1 MKSNIIKAAI
11 NLGCIPGT
19 KILEFYKEIGRDCAD
34 VKEAAFDYIQDI
46 FAGTV
51 REEDAATRAKKLKMT
66 FDPDAEDYPTMAV
79 GGGDGDVIILNRISD
94 GGETVVLPEPI
105 TPFFTYDE
113 DEECYKSG
121 GDENRALYIT
131 VVTDGDLIK
140 GVYMLYGEQYKAL
153 AGDGTE
159 VENGR
164 TAVSKVFDCLDC
176 KFEAVAV
183 IPKEYY
189 GTLHMQNRLELESLI
204 AQQTALF
211 EKEVE
216 IDGVPCLII
225 YSQR

>member
-19 KILEFYKEIGRDCAD
+19 KIFEFYKEIGRDCESVND
-34 VKEAAFDYIQDI
+34 AAFDYIQDI

-51 REEDAATRAKKLKMT
+51 RESDAAARAKKLKMT

-94 GGETVVLPEPI
+94 PEEETVLPEPI

-113 DEECYKSG
+113 DDECYKSG
-121 GDENRALYIT
+121 GDENPALYIT
-131 VVTDGDLIK
+131 VVTDGDLLK
-140 GVYMLYGEQYKAL
+140 GVYMLYGEQYRAL
-153 AGDGTE
+153 VTNGTE
-159 VENGR
+159 VANCR
-164 TAVSKVFDCLDC
+164 TAISKIFGCLDC

-189 GTLHMQNRLELESLI
+189 GKLHMQNRLELESLV

-216 IDGVPCLII
+216 INGVPCLII

>member
-34 VKEAAFDYIQDI
+34 VNEAAFDYIQDV

-79 GGGDGDVIILNRISD
+79 GGGDGDVIILNRI
-94 GGETVVLPEPI
+94 V
-105 TPFFTYDE
+105 PFFTYDE
-113 DEECYKSG
+113 DEESYKSG

-164 TAVSKVFDCLDC
+164 TAISKIFDCLDC

-189 GTLHMQNRLELESLI
+189 GTLHMQNRLELEALI

>member
-1 MKSNIIKAAI
+1 MTDLIQGHINHNDFIRHEGIKRLSKLLNSLVADKIIVAYRLEIDFKLDHKTLDKLKQEDLTVAQYTLDKMRSAI
-11 NLGCIPGT
+11 AYYLG
-19 KILEFYKEIGRDCAD
+19 EY
-34 VKEAAFDYIQDI
+34 
-46 FAGTV
+46 
-51 REEDAATRAKKLKMT
+51 RAK
-66 FDPDAEDYPTMAV
+66 V
-79 GGGDGDVIILNRISD
+79 NRIN
-94 GGETVVLPEPI
+94 
-105 TPFFTYDE
+105 
-113 DEECYKSG
+113 DEEIKREKLEKISEYEESYKSG

-164 TAVSKVFDCLDC
+164 TAISKIFDCLDC

-189 GTLHMQNRLELESLI
+189 GTLHMQNRLELEALI